1 MKVLIDELM
10 TLKEKYGDSVPL
22 IYAKDIYF
30 EDRLTRS
37 DIKIFQ
43 GTTFERSHYEILS
56 RNNIKEVEIVFS
68 ELLLAKLSSNFPEK
82 YRPPTY
88 IKSFMDFDRYISAI
102 DDANRLSKRKR
113 FVLSATEIVSKNQI
127 VLRYNEDITLEK
139 WNKLKSYIDKKAEI
153 PFYSS
158 ERGIMIVTL
167 TNASDSNYLQKFFLH
182 SEAVALFVEKVNKLN
197 FVIAPDINPQTDIY
211 TATKEE
217 EVLEK
222 YMKTN
227 VRLIVIVD
235 RVIDERYKNMI
246 VKLRTYDRFVRLSG
260 ITELSPVNELDVLK
274 VIRKSY
280 LSEPYMELK

>member
-1 MKVLIDELM
+1 MKVSIDELI
-10 TLKEKYGDSVPL
+10 TLKEKYEDSVPL

-30 EDRLTRS
+30 EDRLTKS

-43 GTTFERSHYEILS
+43 GTTFDQSHYEILS
-56 RNNIKEVEIVFS
+56 RNNIKEVDIVFS
-68 ELLLAKLSSNFPEK
+68 ELLLAKLSSNFPDK

-88 IKSFMDFDRYISAI
+88 IKSFIDFDRYISAI

-127 VLRYNEDITLEK
+127 VLRYNEDITFEK
-139 WNKLKSYIDKKAEI
+139 WNKLKTYIDKKAEI

-167 TNASDSNYLQKFFLH
+167 TNANDSNYLQKFFLH

-197 FVIAPDINPQTDIY
+197 FVIAPDLNTQTDIF

-227 VRLIVIVD
+227 IRLIVIVD
-235 RVIDERYKNMI
+235 KVIDEKYKNMI

-260 ITELSPVNELDVLK
+260 ITELSPVNEIDVLK
-274 VIRKSY
+274 VVKKSY